1 MISHLVALAGR
12 NNTDLDFSWKGK
24 ESEVVCCFANHPRT
38 KNSKLNTWSL
48 EARFMVM
55 LALPG
60 FLLTYTLQ
68 AVFRRYLRPEKDSL
82 SFSLIYKKGDR
93 SLDLVSRK
101 QSLSMLDL
109 CLSISCEFW
118 YYCFSFSFSRSART
132 MLRLSYGFRASR
144 H

>member
-1 MISHLVALAGR
+1 
-12 NNTDLDFSWKGK
+12 
-24 ESEVVCCFANHPRT
+24 
-38 KNSKLNTWSL
+38 
-48 EARFMVM
+48 MVT

-109 CLSISCEFW
+109 CLSISCEF
-118 YYCFSFSFSRSART
+118 
-132 MLRLSYGFRASR
+132 
-144 H
+144 